1 MSMSSSGAAEIGS
14 VYWALDGGIHHA
26 SCGQRMTLKERRPA
40 ELVFACLA
48 CSQAVAVSVTVL
60 SHIPVA
66 T

>member
-1 MSMSSSGAAEIGS
+1 MSSSVAAEIGS

-26 SCGQRMTLKERRPA
+26 SCGQRMVLRKRHPA
-40 ELVFACLA
+40 ELVFVCVP
-48 CSQAVAVSVTVL
+48 CSQTVALPVTVL

>member
-1 MSMSSSGAAEIGS
+1 MSSSVAAEIGS

-26 SCGQRMTLKERRPA
+26 SCGQRMVLRERHPA
-40 ELVFACLA
+40 ELVFVCVP
-48 CSQAVAVSVTVL
+48 CSQTVALPVTVL

>member
-1 MSMSSSGAAEIGS
+1 MSSSVAAETRN

-26 SCGQRMTLKERRPA
+26 SCGQRMVLKEHRPSK
-40 ELVFACLA
+40 LVFACVA
-48 CSQAVAVSVTVL
+48 CAQTVSVPVTVL

>member
-1 MSMSSSGAAEIGS
+1 MSMN

-26 SCGQRMTLKERRPA
+26 SCAQRMILKERRPA
-40 ELVFACLA
+40 ELVFACVA
-48 CSQAVAVSVTVL
+48 CSQEVTVSVTVL

>member
-1 MSMSSSGAAEIGS
+1 MRSSVAAEIGG

-26 SCGQRMTLKERRPA
+26 SCGQRMALRERHPSK
-40 ELVFACLA
+40 LVFACVA
-48 CSQAVAVSVTVL
+48 CAQTVSVPVTVL

>member
-26 SCGQRMTLKERRPA
+26 SCGQRMVLRERRPA
-40 ELVFACLA
+40 ELVFACVA
-48 CSQAVAVSVTVL
+48 CSQEVAVPVTVL

>member
-1 MSMSSSGAAEIGS
+1 MTERIMETVT

-26 SCGQRMTLKERRPA
+26 RCGRRMVLKARQPEA
-40 ELVFACLA
+40 LHFECLA
-48 CSQAVAVSVTVL
+48 CSESVALPLSVL

>member
-1 MSMSSSGAAEIGS
+1 MSSSVAAVIGS

-26 SCGQRMTLKERRPA
+26 SCGQRMILRERHPA
-40 ELVFACLA
+40 ELVFACMA
-48 CSQAVAVSVTVL
+48 CSQTVAVPVSVL

>member
-1 MSMSSSGAAEIGS
+1 MSSSVAAEIGG

-26 SCGQRMTLKERRPA
+26 SCGQRMVLRERRPA
-40 ELVFACLA
+40 ELVFACVA
-48 CSQAVAVSVTVL
+48 CSQAVAVPVTVL

>member
-1 MSMSSSGAAEIGS
+1 MSSSVASEIGN

-26 SCGQRMTLKERRPA
+26 SSGQRMVLRERHPSK
-40 ELVFACLA
+40 LVVACMA
-48 CSQAVAVSVTVL
+48 CSQTVVLPVTVL

>member
-1 MSMSSSGAAEIGS
+1 MSSSVAAEIGS

-26 SCGQRMTLKERRPA
+26 SCGQRMVLTERHPA
-40 ELVFACLA
+40 ELVFACVV
-48 CSQAVAVSVTVL
+48 CSRTVTVPVTVL

>member
-1 MSMSSSGAAEIGS
+1 

-26 SCGQRMTLKERRPA
+26 SCGQRMVLRERHPA
-40 ELVFACLA
+40 ELVFACVA
-48 CSQAVAVSVTVL
+48 CSQAVAVPVTVL